1 MRHLLLLTLT
11 ALPAA
16 VADPPAPP
24 AVEAGKPPEPAKPV
38 EVRAAGRSARL
49 TSPTACRWWAVS
61 ELVEVV
67 PFPDGK
73 TCVVMPPGTG
83 RWRVIAYTALGD
95 QASAPT
101 VIDVVVG
108 TDPQPMPPG
117 PPPPGPT
124 PPVPPAP
131 PPADPFAAKVRA
143 AYTADPA
150 GPAEKRGEAVLLAE
164 LYRQAA
170 DLAGKP
176 EIATG
181 GQLVEQVKKA
191 ADALR
196 VTGLVAVRNVVAAEL
211 GQVADLTTPLTADAR
226 AKVAS
231 VYKRAAAAITT
242 PE

>member
-73 TCVVMPPGTG
+73 TCVV
-83 RWRVIAYTALGD
+83 
-95 QASAPT
+95 
-101 VIDVVVG
+101 
-108 TDPQPMPPG
+108 MPPG